1 MRSVLQPLHALLVG
15 DRLRFGAAI
24 AALVAASWLLYLA
37 PMVPQIVI
45 DEVIAPRPTSDGGAS
60 DGRWVAMLG
69 GRAWILDRLWVP
81 TLVFVGIT
89 ILAGAFT
96 YLRGRLAA
104 QASENA
110 IRRLRDRL
118 YDRLQHLPVDY
129 FDTAQTGD
137 LVQRCTSDVST
148 LRLFLESHVV
158 EIGRALVMFVVPVP
172 MMLAIDPSMTL
183 AAIVLV
189 PAVVGFSFLYFRRIR
204 HVFTDV
210 DEAEGRLTANLQQNL
225 TGIRVVRAFA
235 RQELECERFAVHN
248 RVHRDAT
255 AHLFALL
262 ARYWSWTD
270 ALCIAQTGIVVMY
283 GVSRVADGTLQIGA
297 FLYFLTAVGMFVF
310 PLRMMGRI
318 IADLGKTTVAIGR
331 LQAILDA
338 PLERAPEEAVE
349 PGAPAGELVL
359 DDVAFAHG
367 DLHALAGISLRVPA
381 GSTTAIVGASGSG
394 KSTLVELLLRLRDP
408 SRGTITLDGEDLAR
422 LDRKAVRAR
431 IAVVMQE
438 PFLYSRTVAENLRF
452 GRPDAT
458 DLEVEAATKAA
469 QVLGAIERF
478 EHGFATKVGERGV
491 TLSGG
496 QRQRVAIARALLR
509 RPAVLVLDDALS
521 AVDTRTES
529 AILGALAE
537 RRGRHSTIL
546 IAHRLSTV
554 MLADR
559 IVVLEAGRIVEQGTH
574 DELLRS
580 EGPYHRLWTVQQSA
594 MIAAEVEEDET
605 EEIGAAQ

>member
-1 MRSVLQPLHALLVG
+1 MRSVLHALHTLLVG

-37 PMVPQIVI
+37 PMVPQVVI
-45 DEVIAPRPTSDGGAS
+45 DEVVAPRHDAS
-60 DGRWVAMLG
+60 EGRWVAMLG
-69 GRAWILDRLWVP
+69 GRAWLRDHLWVP
-81 TLVFVGIT
+81 ALVFIGIT
-89 ILAGAFT
+89 LCAGVFT

-104 QASENA
+104 QATENA

-129 FDTAQTGD
+129 FDKAQTGD

-148 LRLFLESHVV
+148 LRLFFESHVV

-172 MMLAIDPSMTL
+172 MMLSIDAPMTL

-189 PAVVGFSFLYFRRIR
+189 PVVVGFSFLYFRRIR

-248 RVHRDAT
+248 QTHRDAT
-255 AHLFALL
+255 ARLYDLL

-270 ALCIAQTGIVVMY
+270 ALCIGQTGIVVVY
-283 GVSRVADGTLQIGA
+283 GITRIAAGTLQVGA
-297 FLYFLTAVGMFVF
+297 FLYFLTAVSMFVF
-310 PLRMMGRI
+310 PMRMMGRI

-331 LQAILDA
+331 LREILDA
-338 PLERAPEEAVE
+338 EPETTPVDAKE
-349 PGAPAGELVL
+349 PGPPRGELVL

-367 DLHALAGISLRVPA
+367 DTHALAGISLHVPA
-381 GSTTAIVGASGSG
+381 GTTIAIVGPSGSG
-394 KSTLVELLLRLRDP
+394 KSTIVELLLRLRDP
-408 SRGTITLDGEDLAR
+408 SRGTITLDGDDLAR
-422 LDRKAVRAR
+422 LDRKQVRAR
-431 IAVVMQE
+431 IAVVMPE
-438 PFLYSRTVAENLRF
+438 PFLYSRTVGENLRF

-458 DLEVEAATKAA
+458 DDELVEATRAA
-469 QVLGAIERF
+469 QVHGAIE
-478 EHGFATKVGERGV
+478 GFAERYDTKVGERGV

-496 QRQRVAIARALLR
+496 QRQRLAIARALLR
-509 RPAVLVLDDALS
+509 RPALLVLDDALS

-529 AILGALAE
+529 TILDALAE

-546 IAHRLSTV
+546 IAHRLATV

-574 DELLRS
+574 DELLRT
-580 EGPYHRLWTVQQSA
+580 GGAYHRLWAVQQSA
-594 MIAAEVEEDET
+594 MLAAQTDADVED
-605 EEIGAAQ
+605 EIGAAQ